1 MLLLQAGDREGSWP
15 GSAVPPGGQKQG
27 HHGLQGGLARAQAGQ
42 QLCVKETQACSMQ
55 TEEQGD
61 QNSEGGAWR
70 EAMTSPA
77 FIYSG
82 FS

>member
-1 MLLLQAGDREGSWP
+1 MLLLQAGDWEGSWP

-27 HHGLQGGLARAQAGQ
+27 HDGLQGASPGPRQGQ

-70 EAMTSPA
+70 EAMRSPA